1 MIFTEF
7 NSYYRYCYCY
17 LCYCFVRIAVIVH
30 KSRSPLKL
38 SSIMKGKITESLK
51 PQLTKRPSEVGYW
64 ELNGIPGSGEY
75 LREKNL

>member
-17 LCYCFVRIAVIVH
+17 LCYCFVRIAVTVH
-30 KSRSPLKL
+30 KSRSPFKL
-38 SSIMKGKITESLK
+38 SSIMKGKITGSLK

>member
-17 LCYCFVRIAVIVH
+17 LCYCFVRIAVTVH
-30 KSRSPLKL
+30 KSRSPL
-38 SSIMKGKITESLK
+38 TESLK